1 MVAFVTS
8 QHSALRL
15 HDGVVESIDEIQ
27 LLGYFTQVSCKRAC
41 RHGFQL
47 ERKASISFLST
58 RRRLPSIFS
67 CCGGLLAR
75 CQIKKMSSH
84 SSSNKKKQ
92 N

>member
-58 RRRLPSIFS
+58 RRSPDLFLA
-67 CCGGLLAR
+67 GLLLRALPN
-75 CQIKKMSSH
+75 KKNALSN
-84 SSSNKKKQ
+84 SSNKKKQ